1 MVASAAI
8 ARPRQ
13 FYGTDPR
20 RLYHGGD
27 VGIDRLK
34 YRYDYLPVLKLVNK
48 EIGLGRQEMVVWR
61 GKFVMEKSR
70 LDSPKW
76 VEIRFE
82 KIPLFSLDLKSVG
95 GCLDVADKIALV

>member
-48 EIGLGRQEMVVWR
+48 EIGLGRREMVVWR
-61 GKFVMEKSR
+61 GKFIMGKSR
-70 LDSPKW
+70 LASPKW
-76 VEIRFE
+76 V
-82 KIPLFSLDLKSVG
+82 KIGLEQIPPFPLDLKSVG
-95 GCLDVADKIALV
+95 GAV